1 MNCNK
6 ELHDELSQNYINCAL
21 CDIQISNYYTD
32 KQSNCCKQLDIAED
46 NSRLLCIN

>member
-1 MNCNK
+1 MNFNK
-6 ELHDELSQNYINCAL
+6 ELRDELSQNYINCTL

-46 NSRLLCIN
+46 NSR